1 MGEKNVQVLLQML
14 AITILLFT
22 FSVFAQS
29 EAAPGIHL
37 IRGRFV
43 PGTQPDGNT
52 VIFAAPDGLVVMDT
66 GRHAQH
72 TQTLLDF
79 AASEKTPIAAVVN
92 SHWHLDHIGG
102 NALVRRAFPKVTI
115 YASDA
120 LAEARTGFLAN
131 YHRQLEEMIAAKTT
145 APEAVGRFR
154 TELSLIDDAA
164 HLAPDVVIDAA
175 GVRKIAGREFE
186 VGLERYAVTAGDV
199 WLFDRQSGVL
209 ASGDLVT
216 LPAPFL
222 DTACAPHWKESL
234 DRIGKMN
241 FDLLI
246 PGHGPPLTHRQFDV
260 YRAAFGSL
268 LQCAGSDAAKASC
281 IDGWIAAIAPLIRP
295 EEQAFTRSLMDYYV
309 DVLRRPAAETA
320 KLCKG

>member
-1 MGEKNVQVLLQML
+1 MVFLPP
-14 AITILLFT
+14 A
-22 FSVFAQS
+22 FAQN
-29 EAAPGIHL
+29 EVAPGIHL

-43 PGTQPDGNT
+43 PGTQPDGNI

-66 GRHAQH
+66 GRHAMH
-72 TQTLLDF
+72 TQSLLDF
-79 AASEKTPIAAVVN
+79 ASAEKAPIAAVVN

-102 NALVRRAFPKVTI
+102 NDLIRHAFPKVTI

-120 LAEARTGFLAN
+120 LASARTGFLAN

-145 APEAVGRFR
+145 APDAAARFR
-154 TELSLIDDAA
+154 TELALIDDAA
-164 HLAPDVVIDAA
+164 HLAPDVVIDAPV
-175 GVRKIAGREFE
+175 VRKIAGREFE
-186 VGLERYAVTAGDV
+186 VGLEHDAVTAGDV

-222 DTACAPHWKESL
+222 DTACAARWKESL
-234 DRIGKMN
+234 DRIGRKN
-241 FDLLI
+241 FELLI
-246 PGHGPPLTHRQFDV
+246 PGHGPPLTHRQFDG
-260 YRAAFGSL
+260 YRAAFSNL
-268 LQCAGSDAAKASC
+268 LQCASSASAKTSC
-281 IDGWIAAIAPLIRP
+281 IDGWIDGIAPLIRP
-295 EEQAFTRSLMDYYV
+295 DEQPFTRSLMNYYV

>member
-1 MGEKNVQVLLQML
+1 MTVRRLSICVV
-14 AITILLFT
+14 LLFT
-22 FSVFAQS
+22 SSAFAQS
-29 EAAPGIHL
+29 EVVPGIHL

-52 VIFAAPDGLVVMDT
+52 VIFHAPDGLVVIDT
-66 GRHAQH
+66 GRHVQH
-72 TQTLLDF
+72 TQSLLDF
-79 AASEKTPIAAVVN
+79 AAAEKAPIAAIVN

-102 NALVRRAFPKVTI
+102 NDLVRHAFPKVTI

-120 LAEARTGFLAN
+120 LAEARRGFLAN

-145 APEAVGRFR
+145 APDAAARFR
-154 TELSLIDDAA
+154 TELALIDDAA
-164 HLAPDVVIDAA
+164 HLAPDVVIDAP

-222 DTACAPHWKESL
+222 DTACAPRWKESL
-234 DRIGKMN
+234 DRIGKKN
-241 FDLLI
+241 FELLM
-246 PGHGPPLTHRQFDV
+246 L
-260 YRAAFGSL
+260 
-268 LQCAGSDAAKASC
+268 AG
-281 IDGWIAAIAPLIRP
+281 RP
-295 EEQAFTRSLMDYYV
+295 TGLVSERREENV
-309 DVLRRPAAETA
+309 
-320 KLCKG
+320 